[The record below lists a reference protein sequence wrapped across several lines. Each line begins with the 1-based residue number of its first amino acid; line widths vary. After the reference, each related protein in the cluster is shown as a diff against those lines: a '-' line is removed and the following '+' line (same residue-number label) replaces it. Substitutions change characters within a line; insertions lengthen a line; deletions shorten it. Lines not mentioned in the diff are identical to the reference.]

1 MSMNQTLLKILKS
14 REDLSEYLF
23 HFTSRAN
30 APQTL
35 EQIINDNAVI
45 DVKSKGILCFTEAPL
60 TSLPEMFKVFEGF
73 PNPMY
78 APYGI
83 AVRKQHIF
91 DKGARPVIYGTIDE
105 KSELGDKLKWRFE
118 EYEPGVKDFT
128 WLREWRLKEYKLELD
143 SENFFII
150 TKTEAELYDH
160 MFNPE
165 DIIDVEFDGCVAD
178 GGYMGTAT
186 GITAR
191 RFKGVSLEDLRKL
204 QNLKKDEIENILNTQ
219 SFTDTWGV
227 NLGGFTI

>member
-1 MSMNQTLLKILKS
+1 MNETLLRILKS

-23 HFTSRAN
+23 HFSSGAS
-30 APQTL
+30 APQIL
-35 EQIINDNAVI
+35 EQIIKDNAII
-45 DVKSKGILCFTEAPL
+45 DVKSRGVLCFTEAPL
-60 TSLPEMFKVFEGF
+60 TSLPEMFKVFEQF

-83 AVRKQHIF
+83 AVRKQYLF
-91 DKGARPVIYGTIDE
+91 SKGARPVIYGSIDE
-105 KSELGDKLKWRFE
+105 ESELGDKFKWRFV
-118 EYEPGVKDFT
+118 EYKPNVKDFT
-128 WLREWRLKEYKLELD
+128 WLREWRLKGHKIELD

-165 DIIDVEFDGCVAD
+165 DIIDIEFDGCVAD

-191 RFKGVSLEDLRKL
+191 RFKGVSLADLQKI
-204 QNLKKDEIENILNTQ
+204 QNLNKDEIEKILNTQ

-227 NLGGFTI
+227 NLGGFIM

>member
-1 MSMNQTLLKILKS
+1 MNETLLKILKS

-23 HFTSRAN
+23 HFSSGVKAS
-30 APQTL
+30 QTL
-35 EQIINDNAVI
+35 VQIIKDNAII
-45 DVKSKGILCFTEAPL
+45 DVKSKGVLCFTESPL
-60 TSLPEMFKVFEGF
+60 TSLPEMFKLFERY

-83 AVRKQHIF
+83 AVSKQYLF
-91 DKGARPVIYGTIDE
+91 DKGARPVIYGTNDE
-105 KSELGDKLKWRFE
+105 KAEIGDKLKWRFE

-128 WLREWRLKEYKLELD
+128 WLREWRIKEEKLELN

-165 DIIDVEFDGCVAD
+165 DILDVEFDGCVAD

-191 RFKGVSLEDLRKL
+191 RFKGVSIQVLEKL
-204 QNLKKDEIENILNTQ
+204 QQMKKDEIEKILNNQ
-219 SFTDTWGV
+219 DFADTWGV
-227 NLGGFTI
+227 NLGGFTL